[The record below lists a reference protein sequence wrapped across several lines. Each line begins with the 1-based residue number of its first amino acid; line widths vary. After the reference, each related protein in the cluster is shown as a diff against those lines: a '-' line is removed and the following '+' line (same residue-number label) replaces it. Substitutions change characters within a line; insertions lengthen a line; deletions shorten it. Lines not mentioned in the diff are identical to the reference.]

1 MAQVLP
7 LDACPQYSV
16 VQVNYQAPKHECCL
30 IASPWQ
36 PTVGPYDLVR
46 LHGTINGRRVRVL
59 IDDGSTHNFLNY
71 TLVKKLRLPQ
81 DPSTHSYVVSLMNGS
96 DKDVWDTEVRDVSLE
111 VQGHTMKLDFH
122 VMNMTRADV
131 VLGRNWLFG
140 LGSSLSRS
148 YQHNTLAFEDNGVH
162 VLLIGERD
170 VPPSPL
176 ICTTE
181 VQVLAKHNEI
191 EEAYFCY
198 VLSPF
203 LSTSEFTSFE
213 NDCVVDNMFMES
225 NMVMTTPSLS
235 SKESSSAS
243 HASRD
248 PLSSHIQH
256 AMHKLLKDYDD
267 VFPTDLPAGLPPE
280 RAVTHG
286 IDLIPGSK
294 PISKPP
300 YRLNASEA
308 SEVERQLED
317 YVQRGFIRPSSSPWA
332 SPILLV
338 KKKDGSMRMCVDY
351 RGVNAITIKNKY
363 PLPRVDE
370 LFNQLNGV
378 RCFSKIDLRLGYHQV
393 CIQP

>member
-1 MAQVLP
+1 
-7 LDACPQYSV
+7 
-16 VQVNYQAPKHECCL
+16 
-30 IASPWQ
+30 
-36 PTVGPYDLVR
+36 
-46 LHGTINGRRVRVL
+46 
-59 IDDGSTHNFLNY
+59 
-71 TLVKKLRLPQ
+71 
-81 DPSTHSYVVSLMNGS
+81 
-96 DKDVWDTEVRDVSLE
+96 
-111 VQGHTMKLDFH
+111 MKLDFH

-176 ICTTE
+176 ICTAE
-181 VQVLAKHNEI
+181 VQVLAKRNEI

-203 LSTSEFTSFE
+203 LSTSESTSFE

-267 VFPTDLPAGLPPE
+267 VFPTDLPVGLPPE
-280 RAVTHG
+280 RAVMHG

-300 YRLNASEA
+300 YRLSAP
-308 SEVERQLED
+308 VK
-317 YVQRGFIRPSSSPWA
+317 
-332 SPILLV
+332 LV
-338 KKKDGSMRMCVDY
+338 RWND
-351 RGVNAITIKNKY
+351 N
-363 PLPRVDE
+363 
-370 LFNQLNGV
+370 
-378 RCFSKIDLRLGYHQV
+378 
-393 CIQP
+393 